1 MTRFL
6 DRSSKKWLADQFQNR
21 AVFDEPMAAHTSFR
35 VGGPAAAFVEPETLE
50 DLCELISWAQE
61 QQHAFLVVGKGT
73 NLLVTDKGYDGIVIS
88 LCRCLN
94 RIAILGR
101 AHDRVQVRAMAG
113 TSLSRL
119 CAFAVRN
126 GLKGMNFALGI
137 PGTVGGAILMN
148 AGTSYGWTADVL
160 DQAVFLRPTGDLIAI
175 PRKQLNFSYRTLALH
190 TEDPAFNLGRPV
202 IIEGRFDLATADRR
216 QLKQE
221 ADEILAQRRAKQPL
235 SSPSAGC
242 FFKNPPSGQSAGE
255 LIEKAGLK
263 GARVGGA
270 RVSPRHA
277 NFIVSS
283 KKATAT
289 DILVLADRVRQA
301 VWDKFNIQL
310 ENEVKIVGN

>member
-50 DLCELISWAQE
+50 DLCELISWARE

-101 AHDRVQVRAMAG
+101 VHDRVQVRAMAG
-113 TSLSRL
+113 TRLSRL

-160 DQAVFLRPTGDLIAI
+160 DQAVFLRPTGGLIAI
-175 PRKQLNFSYRTLALH
+175 PRNQLNFSYRTLALH

-216 QLKQE
+216 QLQQE

-255 LIEKAGLK
+255 LIERAGLK

-283 KKATAT
+283 KKATAA
-289 DILVLADRVRQA
+289 DILALADRVRQA

>member
-216 QLKQE
+216 QLQQE

>member
-289 DILVLADRVRQA
+289 DILVLADQVRQA